1 MASSHPPTDRE
12 RFSYSSC
19 SYLTQIEVFIPKESN
34 MEQMN
39 DSQCC
44 ILNQFASCL
53 NATQLALQLDLNAQS
68 KGQRAV
74 NA

>member
-1 MASSHPPTDRE
+1 
-12 RFSYSSC
+12 
-19 SYLTQIEVFIPKESN
+19 